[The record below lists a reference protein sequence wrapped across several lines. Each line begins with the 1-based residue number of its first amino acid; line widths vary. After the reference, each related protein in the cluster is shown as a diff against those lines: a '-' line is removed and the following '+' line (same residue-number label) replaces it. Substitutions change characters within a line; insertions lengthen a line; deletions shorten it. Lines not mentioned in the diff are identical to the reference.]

1 MPNKPFKKVKSKLQ
15 EIEIKETNGFL
26 KFFIFF
32 QKLQKGQNHKCRSL
46 NVSEFFIKI
55 IQSVI

>member
-1 MPNKPFKKVKSKLQ
+1 MPDKPFKKVKNIVQ

-32 QKLQKGQNHKCRSL
+32 QKLQKGLNHKCRSL

-55 IQSVI
+55 IQRVI